1 MSEYSFLIDSM
12 EWSFSRLNSFCQC
25 KYEWY
30 LQYIESAVGQN
41 NFYAEFG
48 KFCHTILE
56 KYAKGELSLFE
67 LADYFDAHYD
77 EEVPSMVYHKTAD
90 IRQNYRD
97 KAVEYFE
104 NIDLDLGKYEIL
116 GIEKKCNFTVGGK
129 PFVGYIDLLLRDKKT
144 GGIII
149 LDHKSSEYPLGK
161 RGQVLK
167 SEEKKFKSYKR
178 QLYLYAIQVY
188 NEYGI
193 YPEKVGWNYFKN
205 RKWLFLD
212 FDKADYDEAQNWAL
226 STIAEINEEEKFN
239 PNVDFYY
246 CHNLCRYRNSY
257 CEYKNY

>member
-12 EWSFSRLNSFCQC
+12 EWSFSRINSFCQC

-90 IRQNYRD
+90 IRQSYRD

-104 NIDLDLGKYEIL
+104 NIDLDLEKYEIL

-149 LDHKSSEYPLGK
+149 LDH
-161 RGQVLK
+161 
-167 SEEKKFKSYKR
+167 
-178 QLYLYAIQVY
+178 
-188 NEYGI
+188 
-193 YPEKVGWNYFKN
+193 
-205 RKWLFLD
+205 
-212 FDKADYDEAQNWAL
+212 
-226 STIAEINEEEKFN
+226 
-239 PNVDFYY
+239 
-246 CHNLCRYRNSY
+246 
-257 CEYKNY
+257 